1 MPNTTIWKMYI
12 VIKMAI
18 TEINK
23 IPLLFT
29 IYYFLCKVMVQ
40 LKVLITTKLVYLYP
54 ILTLNV
60 LLKSIKV
67 KITHIKDNFI

>member
-1 MPNTTIWKMYI
+1 
-12 VIKMAI
+12 
-18 TEINK
+18 
-23 IPLLFT
+23 
-29 IYYFLCKVMVQ
+29 MVQ

-67 KITHIKDNFI
+67 KIEHIKDNFI